1 MIRVVGK
8 CEEKWIDEA
17 LNELSRE
24 VKLLLDRNK
33 VGIPFPQIVVSYN
46 EPIKNEKK

>member
-8 CEEKWIDEA
+8 CEEKDIDEA

-33 VGIPFPQIVVSYN
+33 VGIPFPQIVVSYSDS
-46 EPIKNEKK
+46 KKS